1 MTFLARIGLAIV
13 VAILLIALTAPVI
26 SPADPHHQTLA
37 EKFRG
42 PSVHHFLGQDRAG
55 RDILSRVL
63 YGARVSMLVGF
74 STVAISV
81 LVGIMMGSLAG
92 YFGRIV
98 DEVIMRAI
106 DVLQAF
112 PGILLAIALTA
123 VLGPSLRNLVLAL
136 SALGW
141 VGYARIVRGQFLK
154 LREMEFVSA
163 ARALGAGDFR
173 IILRHILPN
182 TWAPIIVQ
190 ATFGVAAAILGEA
203 SLSFLGLGVQGVPSW
218 GGMLNEGIDFLLFA
232 PHVSIFPGLALM
244 VTILGL
250 NFLGDGLRDKLDPR
264 MRAFGATG

>member
-1 MTFLARIGLAIV
+1 MTLLARIGLAIV
-13 VAILLIALTAPVI
+13 SAILLIALTAPVI
-26 SPADPHHQTLA
+26 SPADPHHQTLP
-37 EKFRG
+37 EKFQG
-42 PSVHHFLGQDRAG
+42 PSFDHPLGQDRAG

-74 STVAISV
+74 CTVAISV
-81 LVGIMMGSLAG
+81 LVGLVMGSLAG
-92 YFGRIV
+92 YFGKIV

-232 PHVSIFPGLALM
+232 PHVAIFPGLALM

>member
-13 VAILLIALTAPVI
+13 AAILLIALTAPVI
-26 SPADPHHQTLA
+26 SPADPNHQVLA

-42 PSVHHFLGQDRAG
+42 PSLDHPLGQDRAG
-55 RDILSRVL
+55 RDILSRVF

-74 STVAISV
+74 STVAVSV
-81 LVGIMMGSLAG
+81 LVGLMMGSLAG
-92 YFGRIV
+92 YFGKIV
-98 DEVIMRAI
+98 DEVIMRVI

-218 GGMLNEGIDFLLFA
+218 GGMLNEGIDFLLLA

>member
-1 MTFLARIGLAIV
+1 MTFLARSGLVIV
-13 VAILLIALTAPVI
+13 SVILLIALTAPLI
-26 SPADPHHQTLA
+26 APSDPDHQTLA

-42 PSVHHFLGQDRAG
+42 PSADHLLGQDRAG

-63 YGARVSMLVGF
+63 YGAQVSMLVGF
-74 STVAISV
+74 ATVTVSV
-81 LVGIMMGSLAG
+81 LVGLVMGSLAG
-92 YFGRIV
+92 YFGRMV

-123 VLGPSLRNLVLAL
+123 VLGPSLRNVVLAL

-182 TWAPIIVQ
+182 IWAPIIVQ

-203 SLSFLGLGVQGVPSW
+203 SLSFLGLGAQGVPSW

-232 PHVSIFPGLALM
+232 PHVSISPGLALM
-244 VTILGL
+244 FTILGL

-264 MRAFGATG
+264 MRAFGASG